1 MEFTEIL
8 DQFRALG
15 GVADNVELCHQ
26 QYGRDIF
33 PINPKLP
40 IKIKAPAHLLASP
53 SWLHLDRDNHIR
65 VNKMLGLA
73 PAFISF
79 YEDYQKFFGWS
90 NGGLEEL
97 SAHHNALRGLSKTLK
112 QYLLLFG
119 WVKSD
124 FDSKTINDHMND
136 YFVSRQ
142 IGIENESKLMPI
154 LELINHSPT
163 GIQYIIKDGVHVE
176 GIFKTEVLTCYRK
189 NFDAFHFFRNYH
201 FSTENNTALSCNVK
215 IKVPNIG
222 TINIWRFDSTFDIKG
237 GVIRSKITKSNSEI
251 NISFLELVSDGKI
264 TSPKKEFANRMHEFH
279 LPANTSNEIFDG
291 LILHN
296 RKALEDMIVE
306 CKLSSNM
313 IAKGLESIAAK
324 QLQLLKRMSPS

>member
-1 MEFTEIL
+1 MEFPEIL
-8 DQFRALG
+8 EKFRALG
-15 GVADNVELCHQ
+15 GVADNVELRHGQ
-26 QYGRDIF
+26 IGRGIF
-33 PINPKLP
+33 PINPNLP

-65 VNKMLGLA
+65 VNKRLGLE

-97 SAHHNALRGLSKTLK
+97 SAHHSALRGLSKTLK

-124 FDSKTINDHMND
+124 FDSKTINNHMND

-142 IGIENESKLMPI
+142 IGIENESKLMPM
-154 LELINHSPT
+154 LELINHSST
-163 GIQYIIKDGVHVE
+163 GKQYIIKDGVHVKGVFE
-176 GIFKTEVLTCYRK
+176 TEVLTCYRK

-201 FSTENNTALSCNVK
+201 FATGTSTALSCNVK
-215 IKVPNIG
+215 IEVPDIG
-222 TINIWRFDSTFDIKG
+222 TINISRFDSTFDIKD
-237 GVIRSKITKSNSEI
+237 GVIRSKITKNNSEI

-264 TSPKKEFANRMHEFH
+264 TSPRKEFADRMHEFH
-279 LPANTSNEIFDG
+279 LPAHTSNEIFDG
-291 LILHN
+291 LIIHN

-306 CKLSSNM
+306 CKLSSNR
-313 IAKGLESIAAK
+313 IAKELESIAVK
-324 QLQLLKRMSPS
+324 QLELLK

>member
-1 MEFTEIL
+1 MKFSEII

-15 GVADNVELCHQ
+15 GAADNVELRHGEI
-26 QYGRDIF
+26 GRGIF
-33 PINPKLP
+33 PINPNLP
-40 IKIKAPAHLLASP
+40 IKIQAPAYLLASP
-53 SWLHLDRDNHIR
+53 SWLYLDRDNHIR
-65 VNKMLGLA
+65 VNKMLGLD

-79 YEDYQKFFGWS
+79 YEDYQKHFGWS

-142 IGIENESKLMPI
+142 IGIENESKLMPM
-154 LELINHSPT
+154 LELINHSSK
-163 GIQYIIKDGVHVE
+163 GKQYIVKDGVHVE
-176 GIFKTEVLTCYRK
+176 GKFETEVLTCYRK
-189 NFDAFHFFRNYH
+189 NFDVFHFFRNYH
-201 FSTENNTALSCNVK
+201 FSTETGTALSCNVK
-215 IKVPNIG
+215 IEVPDIG
-222 TINIWRFDSTFDIKG
+222 TINISRLDSTFDIKG
-237 GVIRSKITKSNSEI
+237 AVIRSKITKNNSEI
-251 NISFLELVSDGKI
+251 NISFLELVSDRKI
-264 TSPKKEFANRMHEFH
+264 TSPKKEFADRMHEFH

-306 CKLSSNM
+306 CKLSSNT
-313 IAKGLESIAAK
+313 IAKALESIAAN
-324 QLQLLKRMSPS
+324 QLKLLK